1 MAFDPWPRGLRRFA
15 KRGAKLAADKN
26 ALKAVLAELRARRE
40 GDAGPLAKLGDD
52 LRTLL
57 RLLDATVAGRYP
69 ALPQGVM
76 TAVAAALL
84 YWLMPF
90 DLIPDPILALGF
102 IDDAAILGWV
112 LKRLGDDLA
121 AFRAWEAAQKPEP
134 EEGPGDEDPPAEQEK
149 LPKP

>member
-1 MAFDPWPRGLRRFA
+1 MAFDPWPRALRLFA

-26 ALKAVLAELRARRE
+26 ALKAVLAELRARRD
-40 GDAGPLAKLGDD
+40 GDAGPLAKFGDD
-52 LRTLL
+52 LKTLL
-57 RLLDATVAGRYP
+57 RLLDATAFGRYP

-84 YWLMPF
+84 YWLMPL

-121 AFRAWEAAQKPEP
+121 AFRAWERAQEA
-134 EEGPGDEDPPAEQEK
+134 GPDDDHPPAEREK
-149 LPKP
+149 RPKP